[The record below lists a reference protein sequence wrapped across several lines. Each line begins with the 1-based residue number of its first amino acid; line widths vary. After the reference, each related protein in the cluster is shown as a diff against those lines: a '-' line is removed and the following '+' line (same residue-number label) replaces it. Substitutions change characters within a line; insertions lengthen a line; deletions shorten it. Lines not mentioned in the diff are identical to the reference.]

1 MAAPPVSYASLIVL
15 YMSLAYHDRVIKLF
29 PFFSLLHFTSSL
41 SFSYILKFSLKKY
54 VQMPCLSAF
63 ERLYKIYST
72 ILPSIIL
79 KHAEKLHK
87 FSD

>member
-29 PFFSLLHFTSSL
+29 PFFSLLHSTSSL
-41 SFSYILKFSLKKY
+41 SSSYSPKISSKKY
-54 VQMPCLSAF
+54 AQMPCLSAF